1 MSALTIGAV
10 ARQCAGQI
18 VASIGVNKLV
28 FERFMYKQADYQKLC
43 LFRRCFKLKKKEF
56 CSFKATKKIFL
67 QKTSIRM
74 TYVLGF

>member
-43 LFRRCFKLKKKEF
+43 LFKRCFKLKK
-56 CSFKATKKIFL
+56 
-67 QKTSIRM
+67 RN
-74 TYVLGF
+74 YVLLKRRKRFYFKKHPLE